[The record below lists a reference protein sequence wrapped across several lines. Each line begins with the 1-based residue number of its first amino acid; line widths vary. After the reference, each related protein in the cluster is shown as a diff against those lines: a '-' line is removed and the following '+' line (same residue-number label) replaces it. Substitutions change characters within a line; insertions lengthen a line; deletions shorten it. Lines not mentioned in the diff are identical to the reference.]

1 MSDRASISALQQP
14 AIVLLTAAMFLN
26 QSAAAQAQAQLNTGV
41 TAPTRTL
48 RVVALEGE
56 EAINSIP
63 AHTGT
68 APVVEVRDENER
80 PVEGATVIFS
90 LPETGAGGIFPG
102 DRLTLTKTT
111 NQRGQADA
119 TGFTPN
125 FTPGRFLIRVTVRRD
140 GLTGTTFVRQ
150 TNTER
155 MPDLRPR
162 KSGVSWK
169 WIAVGAGVAAG
180 AATGIYF
187 GTRGSGP
194 STISA
199 GAGPVVFGSPH

>member
-1 MSDRASISALQQP
+1 MSDRLSISALRQP
-14 AIVLLTAAMFLN
+14 AVVLLTAAAFLN
-26 QSAAAQAQAQLNTGV
+26 QTAGAQSSQAQRV
-41 TAPTRTL
+41 TVVPAARTL

-63 AHTGT
+63 AHTAT
-68 APVVEVRDENER
+68 SPVVEVRDENER

-90 LPETGAGGIFPG
+90 LPETGAGGLFPG
-102 DRLTLTKTT
+102 EHLTLTKVT

-125 FTPGRFLIRVTVRRD
+125 FMPGRFLIRVTASHD
-140 GLTGTTFVRQ
+140 GVTGTAFVRQ
-150 TNTER
+150 TNTDK
-155 MPDLRPR
+155 MPELRPH
-162 KSGVSWK
+162 KSGISWK
-169 WIAVGAGVAAG
+169 WIAVGAGAAAG

-194 STISA
+194 SSISA
-199 GAGPVVFGSPH
+199 GAGPVVFGGPH